1 MQAPPWSRLT
11 AHSLLIPCSLPAHS
25 PHVLCC
31 APRVP
36 RALHPPCLHYALLQV
51 AGLLHAAAARIELE
65 LDLDVP
71 RGLTSRSRAFSAAE
85 LRPYAPGREAHRL
98 PRVDRLGGAATEIE
112 PDRPRPLT
120 APLRTAAIT
129 RAQPRSSI
137 SSSISIPI
145 KAKAKAKAKAGA
157 EAEAKADGRAARAE
171 AIALCQ
177 TSSTVEVVVERRASA
192 ISAISAISAAE
203 GGSHSEGEGE
213 YYAAY
218 KASLKAADAAV
229 AATAVASAAVAATGS
244 MMVWYSGVHLLA
256 PARAAA
262 LEG

>member
-145 KAKAKAKAKAGA
+145 KAKAKAKAGA